1 MSDREIM
8 DAKGFIVD
16 EDEFRDPV
24 VKRVVDKFKT
34 RSDEGFRKY
43 GTTLH
48 EERTTKMKGLMK
60 YLVDIQEELMDA
72 ILYIQTACVITEG
85 EMDVLALHE
94 AGVKNVISVPNGAT
108 LNSNNLDYLDNCIDY
123 FEDKEKG
130 YVLQR

>member
-8 DAKGFIVD
+8 EAKGFAIIGQD
-16 EDEFRDPV
+16 DDEFRDPV

-34 RSDEGFRKY
+34 RSDEGYRKY

-72 ILYIQTACVITEG
+72 VLYIQTAQEELKDI
-85 EMDVLALHE
+85 
-94 AGVKNVISVPNGAT
+94 
-108 LNSNNLDYLDNCIDY
+108 LDEIDT
-123 FEDKEKG
+123 
-130 YVLQR
+130 